1 MKSHLIYPAKLKVFG
16 DGEPTIYDSPEE
28 ADSHLREQG
37 IISTIERR
45 LHRAP
50 VRNAEAQWNGV
61 AFQKAHSWRNGGDGE
76 TVAGLLEDLKK

>member
-37 IISTIERR
+37 IISTIEPR

-50 VRNAEAQWNGV
+50 VRNAEAQSTP
-61 AFQKAHSWRNGGDGE
+61 FQKAHSWRNGGDGE